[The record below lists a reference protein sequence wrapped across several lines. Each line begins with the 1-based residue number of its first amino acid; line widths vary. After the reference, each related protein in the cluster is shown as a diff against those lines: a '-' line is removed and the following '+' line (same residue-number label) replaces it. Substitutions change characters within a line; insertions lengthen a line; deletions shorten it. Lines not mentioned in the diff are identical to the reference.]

1 MDPVPALHDTS
12 IGVLCID
19 TSPLCDAPTLVESV
33 ASTSWIQTEQRSI
46 PVAVQNRSWSVALP
60 SALMAPAA
68 YHDHGGDKS
77 ADDGLWHACG
87 VCHTKETPQWR
98 TGPDGPGTL
107 CNACGIRYRMG
118 GDKLVPEYRP
128 STSPFFKNGE
138 HSNRHSKVEKLRE
151 KKVKA
156 LKVGFS
162 SVGVLTPAR
171 PAGSVDSTIP

>member
-46 PVAVQNRSWSVALP
+46 PVAVQNRSSSVALP

-68 YHDHGGDKS
+68 YHDHAGDKS

-107 CNACGIRYRMG
+107 CNACGIRYRMA
-118 GDKLVPEYRP
+118 GDRHLA
-128 STSPFFKNGE
+128 E
-138 HSNRHSKVEKLRE
+138 HSHRRVPTTGASAGKSRGAAGRVVTLDEEASVQLAP
-151 KKVKA
+151 KA
-156 LKVGFS
+156 GEVSGH
-162 SVGVLTPAR
+162 
-171 PAGSVDSTIP
+171 